1 MKLFNLILVMLPL
14 TVSSSFAQTV
24 TFDATLDPAGSFT
37 TEPAPVE
44 GKIVKG
50 SGDHVSADK
59 LVVELDKV
67 KTGISMRDGHMR
79 EKYLDTKKY
88 PNATMTDM
96 VGDGGKFKGKLTVR
110 DKTKDV
116 EGTYKIEGE
125 TAKAEFEIKVSD
137 FGISPPNYHGVGL
150 EDGVKLHVDAPL
162 TADTGKAAEP
172 AASKPSGAPS
182 PAASGAPKDKKKAS
196 KAKAPKKADDAKE

>member
-1 MKLFNLILVMLPL
+1 MKRLVLILLALPL
-14 TVSSSFAQTV
+14 IISSGFAQTV

-37 TEPAPVE
+37 TDPAPIE

-88 PNATMTDM
+88 PNATLTDL

-125 TAKAEFEIKVSD
+125 TAKAEFDIKVSD
-137 FGISPPNYHGVGL
+137 YGIDAPNYHGVGL
-150 EDGVKLHVDAPL
+150 EDGVKLHVVSPL
-162 TADTGKAAEP
+162 SADTSKEAQPPGA
-172 AASKPSGAPS
+172 KPSSLPS
-182 PAASGAPKDKKKAS
+182 ASPKDAKKTPKAKAS
-196 KAKAPKKADDAKE
+196 KKADAKADASKE